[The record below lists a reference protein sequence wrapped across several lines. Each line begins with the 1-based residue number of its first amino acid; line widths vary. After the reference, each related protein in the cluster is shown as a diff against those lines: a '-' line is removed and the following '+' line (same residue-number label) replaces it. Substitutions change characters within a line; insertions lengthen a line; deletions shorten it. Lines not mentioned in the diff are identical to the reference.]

1 MKFDEINY
9 WSEIKLDII
18 KEYAQ
23 AYSTIISAQKNFNL
37 YHIYID
43 AFSGAGVHYSKDKK
57 EFVLGSPL
65 NALNISP
72 RFKEYH
78 LIDLNQAKSDHLSSL
93 TKDEKDVFVYN
104 GDCNSILLQRVFP
117 KCLYKNYRR
126 ALCLLDPY
134 GLHLNWEVIKAAG
147 EMKSIEIFLNFP
159 VTDMN
164 RNVFWSNP
172 NNVDACQIDRMN
184 AYWGDDSWR
193 KAAYDTTCNFF
204 GFEEKT
210 TNQAI
215 AYAFQKRLKDVAKF
229 KFVPDPIPMRNSKSA
244 IIYYLFFASQNQTG
258 HDIIQDI
265 FNKYRDR
272 GVV

>member
-1 MKFDEINY
+1 
-9 WSEIKLDII
+9 
-18 KEYAQ
+18 
-23 AYSTIISAQKNFNL
+23 
-37 YHIYID
+37 
-43 AFSGAGVHYSKDKK
+43 
-57 EFVLGSPL
+57 
-65 NALNISP
+65 
-72 RFKEYH
+72 
-78 LIDLNQAKSDHLSSL
+78 
-93 TKDEKDVFVYN
+93 
-104 GDCNSILLQRVFP
+104 
-117 KCLYKNYRR
+117 
-126 ALCLLDPY
+126 
-134 GLHLNWEVIKAAG
+134 LHLNWEVIKAAG